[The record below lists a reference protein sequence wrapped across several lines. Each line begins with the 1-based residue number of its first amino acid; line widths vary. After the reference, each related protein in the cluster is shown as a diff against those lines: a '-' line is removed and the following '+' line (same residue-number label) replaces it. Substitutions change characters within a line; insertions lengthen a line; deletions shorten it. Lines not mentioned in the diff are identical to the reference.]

1 MRHRARAA
9 AAIVLLSLATT
20 AFCTPSRATAAQP
33 TPAEQQLAERFA
45 PVVRIVR
52 QTQECGPGE
61 PYRPSDVDA
70 FLGNDSVALRGPWTT
85 DDLVKI
91 APAAADLGRGLDGY
105 HLDFPGNPLAPGCD
119 YERWARTQTRD
130 TQPVVYAHVAT
141 EQSRPGRLSL
151 QYWFYYPFNDF
162 NNKHESDWEM
172 IQLEFAA
179 TDPAAA
185 LGQTPVRVGY
195 SQHEGMEQAGW
206 DDSKLELVGDTH
218 PVVHVAAGSHANYF
232 GSALY
237 LGRSGQEGFGCDD
250 TSGATIDVPVR
261 VRTIPSDP
269 AQARTEFPWIS
280 YAGHWG
286 QREQS
291 FYNGPTGP
299 SQKTKWSA
307 PISWAEDHG
316 RGRAYAVPA
325 GGLFGTRATDFFCDG
340 VAAGSDA
347 LRVTSRNPG
356 PALAALAVLV
366 LAAAWLIRRIT
377 WLPSAPFRLTRRR
390 AWGQVVLAGLRL
402 YGSRPLLF
410 VGIGLL
416 SLPLTAV
423 ITALQAVV
431 AGVSVEPGVA
441 RAQDPP
447 SAWVVVAGAVG
458 LLLAGAATTVV
469 QAASVSAVVELDA
482 GRPVGVR
489 RAFALAFGRRTA
501 LLVTFLMSTAV
512 LGVLGL
518 TVILLPVAIVG
529 AVLVALW
536 VPVVVVEDRRGWSA
550 LRRSAALV
558 RHQLLKVALLIAA
571 AGALAAAIGPLLGTA
586 VILTTN
592 APFTV
597 GNLVAGLAYAV
608 LLPLVSV
615 NATYVY
621 ADCAVR
627 DRIRRDTP
635 RQDVLEAEPAT
646 R

>member
-179 TDPAAA
+179 ADPAAA
-185 LGQTPVRVGY
+185 LGQPPDRVGY
-195 SQHEGMEQAGW
+195 SQHEGMEQARW
-206 DDSKLELVGDTH
+206 DDPKLEILGGTH

-250 TSGATIDVPVR
+250 TSGVTEDVSAR
-261 VRTIPSDP
+261 VKVIPADA
-269 AQARTEFPWIS
+269 AQARDEFGWLG
-280 YAGHWG
+280 YAGRWG

-291 FYNGPTGP
+291 VYDGPTGP

-307 PISWAEDHG
+307 PISWSEEHG
-316 RGRAYAVPA
+316 RDRAYAVPA
-325 GGLFGTRATDFFCDG
+325 GGLFGTEATDFFCTG

-347 LRVTSRNPG
+347 LRIATRNPG
-356 PALAALAVLV
+356 PALLVLAVLV
-366 LAAAWLIRRIT
+366 AALAWLLRRTT
-377 WLPSAPFRLTRRR
+377 WLPSAPFRLIRRR
-390 AWGQVVLAGLRL
+390 ASGQVLLAGLRI
-402 YGSRPLLF
+402 YRSRPLLF

-423 ITALQAVV
+423 ITALQTVV
-431 AGVSVEPGVA
+431 AGVSVEPGAAQV
-441 RAQDPP
+441 QDPP
-447 SAWVVVAGAVG
+447 SAWVI
-458 LLLAGAATTVV
+458 LAGALGLLIAGAAITVV
-469 QAASVSAVVELDA
+469 QAASVNAVVELDA
-482 GRPVGVR
+482 GREIGVR
-489 RAFALAFGRRTA
+489 QAFALALRRSRS
-501 LLVTFLMSTAV
+501 LGITFLMTTV
-512 LGVLGL
+512 LVGILGL
-518 TVILLPVAIVG
+518 TVFLLPVAIVFG
-529 AVLVALW
+529 VLVALW
-536 VPVVVVEDRRGWSA
+536 VPVVVIEDKRGWRA
-550 LRRSAALV
+550 VRRSAGLV
-558 RHQLLKVALLIAA
+558 RHRLLKVALLIAA
-571 AGALAAAIGPLLGTA
+571 AGAAAAAIGPLLGTA

-597 GNLVAGLAYAV
+597 GNLVAGLTYAV
-608 LLPLVSV
+608 LLPLVSI
-615 NATYVY
+615 NTTYVY

-627 DRIRRDTP
+627 DRIRRDAP
-635 RQDVLEAEPAT
+635 RQRVLAAETAT
-646 R
+646 G

>member
-1 MRHRARAA
+1 MGHRARTVAA
-9 AAIVLLSLATT
+9 VTLLSVATT
-20 AFCTPSRATAAQP
+20 MAVSTTARAAERA
-33 TPAEQQLAERFA
+33 PAPEQQLAERFA
-45 PVVRIVR
+45 PVVRVVE
-52 QTQECGPGE
+52 QTEECGPGE
-61 PYRPSDVDA
+61 PYRPSDVTA

-91 APAAADLGRGLDGY
+91 APTAADLGRGLDGY

-119 YERWARTQTRD
+119 YERWSRTQTRD
-130 TQPVVYAHVAT
+130 TEPVVYAHIAT
-141 EQSRPGRLSL
+141 EQDRPGRLSL
-151 QYWFYYPFNDF
+151 QYWFFYPFNDF

-179 TDPAAA
+179 ADPAAA

-206 DDSKLELVGDTH
+206 DDPKLEVVGDTH

-250 TSGATIDVPVR
+250 TSGETVDVPAR
-261 VRTIPSDP
+261 VQTIPSDP
-269 AQARTEFPWIS
+269 AQARADFGWLG

-325 GGLFGTRATDFFCDG
+325 GGLFGTRATDFFCEG

-347 LRVTSRNPG
+347 LRVTNRNPG
-356 PALAALAVLV
+356 PALIALAVLAV
-366 LAAAWLIRRIT
+366 VVAWLIRRIT

-410 VGIGLL
+410 IGIGLL

-431 AGVSVEPGVA
+431 AGVSVEPGAA
-441 RAQDPP
+441 RAQDAP
-447 SAWVVVAGAVG
+447 SGWVVVAGAVG

-469 QAASVSAVVELDA
+469 QAATVSAVVELDA

-489 RAFALAFGRRTA
+489 RAFALALGRSRA
-501 LLVTFLMSTAV
+501 LLITFLMSTVV

-518 TVILLPVAIVG
+518 TVFLLPVAIVG

-536 VPVVVVEDRRGWSA
+536 VPVVVIEDRLGWPA

-592 APFTV
+592 APFTI

-608 LLPLVSV
+608 LLPLVSI

-627 DRIRRDTP
+627 DRIRRDAP